1 MTGLYI
7 SLDAI
12 LAFLVIG
19 AGFTVGFLG
28 ALSLYEVLSK
38 REYAALLPA
47 AAFGI
52 PGTLLLLAGW
62 RILVLS

>member
-1 MTGLYI
+1 MTGLYV

-19 AGFTVGFLG
+19 AGFTVGFFG
-28 ALSLYEVLSK
+28 VLSLKEAIFDK
-38 REYAALLPA
+38 EPAALLPA

-52 PGTLLLLAGW
+52 PGALLLLAGW
-62 RILVLS
+62 RLLVIS